1 MIVVGRGCDKT
12 YCHQHR
18 YQLIILFIY
27 TSVKLNL
34 GYYGSKYT
42 TEKLDKA
49 VRNWDSN
56 NTSIHHYLSAYQST
70 VTWCQ

>member
-12 YCHQHR
+12 NIADR

-27 TSVKLNL
+27 TSGKLNL